1 VSDLPRFWNQVHA
14 QDVKFGRAPKQA
26 PSVFWE
32 RYLFLGAFVVGIT
45 AMWQLYAFG
54 QISLEAGLQ
63 NLAVVLSLA
72 AAGLYLRKRRQRLAL
87 AEKTFYA
94 GKITAHG

>member
-1 VSDLPRFWNQVHA
+1 MSNLPRFWHQVHA

-26 PSVFWE
+26 PSALWE
-32 RYLFLGAFVVGIT
+32 RYLFLLALGVGST
-45 AMWQLYAFG
+45 AIWQLYEFG
-54 QISLEAGLQ
+54 ELPLNASLQ
-63 NLAVVLSLA
+63 NLAAILFLTAV
-72 AAGLYLRKRRQRLAL
+72 GLYLRKRRIRLAL

>member
-1 VSDLPRFWNQVHA
+1 MSDLPRFWNQVHA

-26 PSVFWE
+26 PSAFWE

-45 AMWQLYAFG
+45 AIWQLYVFG
-54 QISLEAGLQ
+54 QMPLKAGLQ
-63 NLAVVLSLA
+63 NLAVILFVTA
-72 AAGLYLRKRRQRLAL
+72 VGFYLRKRRQRLAL